1 MRTKENYLKQTGVFQ
16 IMLKKTMLIFVA
28 LLSVIRAAA
37 GCGAAKKETVTEGT
51 AVSSS
56 AVLSAK
62 VSEITSHGNVTL
74 DVAESIS
81 FWRSAVSV
89 ILWAKG
95 NFL

>member
-1 MRTKENYLKQTGVFQ
+1 
-16 IMLKKTMLIFVA
+16 MLIFVA
-28 LLSVIRAAA
+28 LLSVILAAA

-74 DVAESIS
+74 DVA
-81 FWRSAVSV
+81 
-89 ILWAKG
+89 
-95 NFL
+95 